1 MQPDRLAD
9 AIARDGFVIAERH
22 LDEATLGH
30 VRRKHAE
37 YLAVA
42 DSREARTSRSGSDTR
57 VHLNRNFPGLRQ
69 LHCDLLLRAVATEV
83 MKVPLTLHY
92 FLSRTLHPGASPQ
105 SLHIDCDPGAPPLL
119 GFIWMLDDFT
129 AENGCT
135 QFIAGSHRGAPA
147 SSPTLAAAPAGSLIM
162 YDRSVLHGYTANT
175 HNADRRS
182 IQGGFDP
189 SIEDS
194 NRKSD
199 AR

>member
-1 MQPDRLAD
+1 MQPDQFAA

-22 LDEATLGH
+22 LDEPTLKL

-69 LHCDLLLRAVATEV
+69 LHSDPLLRAVATQV
-83 MKVPLTLHY
+83 MKGPLALHY
-92 FLSRTLHPGASPQ
+92 LLSRTLHPGASPQ
-105 SLHIDCDPGAPPLL
+105 ALHIDCDPGAPTLL
-119 GFIWMLDDFT
+119 GFIYMLDDFT

-135 QFIAGSHRGAPA
+135 QFIAGSHRGAP
-147 SSPTLAAAPAGSLIM
+147 SSAPTLAIAPAGSLIM
-162 YDRSVLHGYTANT
+162 YDRATLHGFTANT
-175 HNADRRS
+175 SETDRRS

-189 SIEDS
+189 D
-194 NRKSD
+194 
-199 AR
+199 